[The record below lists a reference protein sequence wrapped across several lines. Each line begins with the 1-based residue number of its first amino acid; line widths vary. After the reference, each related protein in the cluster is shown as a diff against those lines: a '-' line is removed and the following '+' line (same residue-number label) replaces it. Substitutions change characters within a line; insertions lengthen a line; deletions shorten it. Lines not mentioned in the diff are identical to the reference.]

1 LLHLLLDLIALDVYV
16 RAVGLGAP
24 DEDRAGS
31 GVDGAGVHRHA
42 ASWLRPN
49 SALVRERLP
58 LRVEKTRLEF
68 SAFDA
73 SQKNRTCIGFV
84 MIC

>member
-1 LLHLLLDLIALDVYV
+1 LLLDLIALNIYV

-24 DEDRAGS
+24 DEDGAGS

-42 ASWLRPN
+42 ARRLRPN

-58 LRVEKTRLEF
+58 LRVEKHPIRIFHILRVT
-68 SAFDA
+68 
-73 SQKNRTCIGFV
+73 KNRTCIGFV